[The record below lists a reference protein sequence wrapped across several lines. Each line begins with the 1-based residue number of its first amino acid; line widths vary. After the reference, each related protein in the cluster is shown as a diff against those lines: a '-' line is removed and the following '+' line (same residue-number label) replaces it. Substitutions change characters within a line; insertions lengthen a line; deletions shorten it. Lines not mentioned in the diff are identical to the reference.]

1 MRKGKTSIV
10 LFNASV
16 VLAGLKSPF
25 GGSAKLLSWCKNRK
39 IRGLISE
46 IILDEIV
53 RNTPKIGLSRK
64 VTADLGSLF
73 DIKIAPQKE
82 EIEFFRGIVTDFGDA
97 HVLASCKEENAEFL
111 VTLDKKHLL
120 VLKNK
125 VKIFKIVS
133 PGELINFRGLRAR
146 GFL

>member
-1 MRKGKTSIV
+1 MRKRKIPIV

-25 GGSAKLLSWCKNRK
+25 GGSAKLLSWCKNKK
-39 IRGLISE
+39 IQGLISE
-46 IILDEIV
+46 VILDEIV
-53 RNTPKIGLSRK
+53 RNTSRIGLSREVIK
-64 VTADLGSLF
+64 DLGSLF

-82 EIEFFRGIVTDFGDA
+82 NVDFFRGIVSDFGDA
-97 HVLASCKEENAEFL
+97 HVLASCREENADFL

-125 VKIFKIVS
+125 VKAFKIIS
-133 PGELINFRGLRAR
+133 PGELIEMYKQQYKK
-146 GFL
+146 

>member
-1 MRKGKTSIV
+1 MRKSKPV
-10 LFNASV
+10 KVFFNASV

-25 GGSAKLLSWCKNRK
+25 GGSAKLLNWCKDKK
-39 IRGLISE
+39 IQGIISE
-46 IILDEIV
+46 IIIDEII
-53 RNTPKIGLSRK
+53 RNISKIGLSRE

-82 EIEFFRGIVTDFGDA
+82 KVEYFKGIVTDFGDA
-97 HVLASCKEENAEFL
+97 HVLASCTEENVEFL

-133 PGELINFRGLRAR
+133 PGELIEMYNLQNKK
-146 GFL
+146 